1 MDVTTYAAEA
11 MGMALA
17 SRPRVAPNGSCS
29 PATFWAPIALG
40 TTDRKHGQPRR
51 TKASP

>member
-11 MGMALA
+11 MGMADVA
-17 SRPRVAPNGSCS
+17 RPRVAFNASCIRVAPWS
-29 PATFWAPIALG
+29 PLTLG
-40 TTDRKHGQPRR
+40 TTDQKHRLPRR